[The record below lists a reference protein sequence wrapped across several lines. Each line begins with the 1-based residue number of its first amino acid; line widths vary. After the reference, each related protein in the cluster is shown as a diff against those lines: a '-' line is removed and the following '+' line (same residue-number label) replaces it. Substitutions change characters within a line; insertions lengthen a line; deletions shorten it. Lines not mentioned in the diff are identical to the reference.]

1 MNRSPK
7 SNVRRLAIGR
17 LISVTGGA
25 AAYTALNYTV
35 WERTHSPFMQALSL
49 LLTFGVAG
57 LVGPLTG
64 ALGDRFNRRT
74 VMIWSEAT
82 SAVFFAAMVFAK
94 DPGLL
99 IALAFGSAI
108 AELPFLSASRAAIPN
123 LVGSDEDLSWANSL
137 VSMGAH
143 AGIAVGPV
151 IGGGLVAILAPGE
164 TPPADRLYL
173 AGAVVF
179 GLNTISFLVSLAIT
193 LTVRGRFEEER
204 SSEPQPEHEGVLA
217 GAMYLFR
224 EPVLRRMAIAWL
236 VFVLGMG
243 MGMVADAPLAESFGT
258 GGWGFGLLIACWGTG
273 SVLGTIVGRWMNSRT
288 ESLWMVFG
296 AAGVAVSAFGVGL
309 FGLFPLVLVS
319 LLVMGTSDGVSIV
332 AENGIMQRRTPD
344 AVRSRTMAALE
355 AVLSLGLA
363 IAYLAAG
370 PVLRVVEAQTVYVIA
385 GVFALG
391 ATFVLLPLIRL
402 RADDGR
408 TGRLGDAVP
417 EPTTEERA
425 TV

>member
-74 VMIWSEAT
+74 VMIWSEAI

-108 AELPFLSASRAAIPN
+108 AELPFFSASRAAIPN

-179 GLNTISFLVSLAIT
+179 GLNTISFLVSLAVT

-288 ESLWMVFG
+288 EPLWMVFG

-408 TGRLGDAVP
+408 TGSLGDAVP